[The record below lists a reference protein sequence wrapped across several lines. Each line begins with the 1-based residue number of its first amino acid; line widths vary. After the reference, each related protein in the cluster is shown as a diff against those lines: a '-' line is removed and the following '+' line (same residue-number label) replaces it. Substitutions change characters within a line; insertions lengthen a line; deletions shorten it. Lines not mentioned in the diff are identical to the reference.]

1 MVVALGMNIR
11 LTTSHT
17 ANETSTEAG
26 VINTTNIHNETQ
38 IERFDTE
45 DTINSTIKADRR
57 SARQIT
63 LDKNEL
69 IVKTGKA
76 KRQVIKIPPNVSK
89 VKVMAQPVPNIRFH
103 NRVRQPY
110 KPNNNYYAPVRKGP
124 PRRYNNKKR
133 PGPDPE
139 YDYDYEFEEPEYHPP
154 KKAKRNPKRPKAY
167 IKEVT
172 PQEFYEDLDDIQNLP
187 TNHVQ
192 ILHKKPKKPVQA
204 QGPPKKQRSKLK
216 KYKPIEDDEDEIEE
230 YEEKPI
236 LKPKRPSFE
245 EESGYEVIRPGR
257 YREHNSE
264 PYKYHDDYEHSYDTE
279 FGASSIHMK
288 QVPAPNLSG
297 LKVVDPPNMV
307 KDPHT
312 VKKSK
317 ATSDELEYK
326 LKKTPSTRQIQSL
339 FPQQYTT
346 HNPHVTTNFG
356 LTDGEGYRASVSGY
370 SYNSEHAPYEHGK
383 YSQAVAASE
392 QYINQVP
399 NVPSGSSGIHVVQ
412 PPQFG

>member
-1 MVVALGMNIR
+1 
-11 LTTSHT
+11 
-17 ANETSTEAG
+17 
-26 VINTTNIHNETQ
+26 
-38 IERFDTE
+38 
-45 DTINSTIKADRR
+45 
-57 SARQIT
+57 
-63 LDKNEL
+63 
-69 IVKTGKA
+69 
-76 KRQVIKIPPNVSK
+76 
-89 VKVMAQPVPNIRFH
+89 MAQPAPNIRFH

-110 KPNNNYYAPVRKGP
+110 KPPKYYAPVRKGP
-124 PRRYNNKKR
+124 PKRFNKR

-139 YDYDYEFEEPEYHPP
+139 YDYDYEFEEPEYLPP

-172 PQEFYEDLDDIQNLP
+172 PQEFYEDLDDFQNLP

-192 ILHKKPKKPVQA
+192 ILHKKPKKPVPV
-204 QGPPKKQRSKLK
+204 QGPPKKQKFKPK
-216 KYKPIEDDEDEIEE
+216 KAKPIEDDEEELEE

-257 YREHNSE
+257 YREHHSE
-264 PYKYHDDYEHSYDTE
+264 PYRLHDDYEHSGYDTD

-297 LKVVDPPNMV
+297 LKVVDPPNMM
-307 KDPHT
+307 KEPHT

-317 ATSDELEYK
+317 VTSDEHEYK

-370 SYNSEHAPYEHGK
+370 SYNAESAPFDHGK

-399 NVPSGSSGIHVVQ
+399 NVPTGNSGIHVVQ
-412 PPQFG
+412 PPQFGYVLFHKITAAGPMTFLTLFNFFTLGIK